1 MSEFVS
7 MAPSDFE
14 EGSQFLDNVDV
25 SLTAVFGE
33 FEYNNR
39 PDLEPVPALIV
50 TMKDPDGNEYEQ
62 SYTCGDRNNFKATED
77 GQRLEKIGTATSLHK
92 SCNAAKFLAAMVN
105 ARFPEDKLS
114 EEPISIINGT
124 SCRVS
129 QHAAPTQSKKDNTIL
144 LVDQIYKL
152 PWEKKAQ
159 KKGAAKGKTESK
171 APESENGGSDTEA
184 TKMILKV
191 LAEAGEAIS
200 KKDMVTS
207 VYQEMNAGGNVDV
220 DLITKIATPEFL
232 NAGPWNYSQD
242 EETIGLG

>member
-25 SLTAVFGE
+25 SLTALFGE

-50 TMKDPDGNEYEQ
+50 TMKDPDGNDYEQ
-62 SYTCGDRNNFKATED
+62 SYTCGDRNNFKATAD

-92 SCNAAKFLAAMVN
+92 SSNAAKFLAALVN

-114 EEPISIINGT
+114 EESISVIDGT

-129 QHAAPTQSKKDNTIL
+129 QHAAPTQSKKENTIL

-159 KKGAAKGKTESK
+159 KKGGAKIKIK
-171 APESENGGSDTEA
+171 ADTGNDSADDDA
-184 TKMILKV
+184 TKIIVKV

-200 KKDMVTS
+200 KKDMVTA
-207 VYQEMNAGGNVDV
+207 VYQEMNSNGNVDV
-220 DLITKIATPEFL
+220 DLITKIATPDFL
-232 NAGPWNYSQD
+232 NEGPWNYDQ
-242 EETIGLG
+242 ENETVTLG